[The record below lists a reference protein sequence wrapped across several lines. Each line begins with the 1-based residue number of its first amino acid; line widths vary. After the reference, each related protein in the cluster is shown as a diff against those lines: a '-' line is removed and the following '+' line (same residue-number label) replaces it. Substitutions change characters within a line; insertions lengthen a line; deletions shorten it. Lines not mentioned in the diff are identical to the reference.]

1 MNQADVTWWKDKKV
15 LVTGHS
21 GFKGSWMCMW
31 LNRLEA
37 RVFGLSLK
45 PKFKEDLFLAAN
57 VESLCERSIFG
68 NITEHQLLID
78 LVKDFQPDVVFHMA
92 AQALVRESY
101 KNPIETFNTNI
112 IGTVNLLDALRNID
126 KNVAVVVV
134 TTDKV
139 YRNKSLGAAFAEND
153 TLGGDD
159 PYSASKAAAEL
170 AVDSYRASYFEGLN
184 IRVAAARAG
193 NVIGGGDWSN
203 DRLIPDLFRALR
215 NKNYLVLRNPTF
227 TRPWQHVL
235 DPLRGYL
242 VLAKSIS
249 EKPGLQGAYNFGP
262 AANVGTSVQ
271 DVVQQIQAKVP
282 SLLVREEVSDLA
294 PKEAELLSL
303 DTTLARQVLGVS
315 CKWDLEQ
322 TISHTINWYVNYLD
336 GADPYKLCLDD
347 LDRFEI
353 S

>member
-159 PYSASKAAAEL
+159 P
-170 AVDSYRASYFEGLN
+170 
-184 IRVAAARAG
+184 
-193 NVIGGGDWSN
+193 
-203 DRLIPDLFRALR
+203 
-215 NKNYLVLRNPTF
+215 
-227 TRPWQHVL
+227 
-235 DPLRGYL
+235 
-242 VLAKSIS
+242 
-249 EKPGLQGAYNFGP
+249 
-262 AANVGTSVQ
+262 
-271 DVVQQIQAKVP
+271 
-282 SLLVREEVSDLA
+282 
-294 PKEAELLSL
+294 
-303 DTTLARQVLGVS
+303 
-315 CKWDLEQ
+315 
-322 TISHTINWYVNYLD
+322 
-336 GADPYKLCLDD
+336 
-347 LDRFEI
+347 
-353 S
+353 